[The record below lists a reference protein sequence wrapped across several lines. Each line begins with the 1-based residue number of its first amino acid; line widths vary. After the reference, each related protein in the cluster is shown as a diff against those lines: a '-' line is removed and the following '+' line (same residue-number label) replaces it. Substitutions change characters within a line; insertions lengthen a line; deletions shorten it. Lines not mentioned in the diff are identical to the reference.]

1 VADNYLDARLTER
14 RNPRTA
20 TIDTASALEI
30 VDLIGA
36 EDATV
41 PAAVARAREDIAR
54 AVDLIEQ
61 AFRAGGRLVYVG
73 AGTSG
78 RLGVLDAAECPPTF
92 GTPPEMV
99 VGVIAG
105 GYAALVKSVEGAED
119 DVNAGIGEMDSRRV
133 GPDDVVVGIAA
144 SGTTPFVRAALSRAQ
159 TLGARTAIVTCSEP
173 PKLLRETCDVC
184 ILVLVGP
191 EVVTGSTRMKAGTAT
206 KLVLN
211 SLTTAA
217 MIRLGKTYG
226 NLMVDLRAWND
237 KLIDRSERIV
247 METTGLPRAEA
258 RAVIDA
264 ADGRVK
270 TAIVMARRRVSRD
283 EAERLLEEN
292 EGHLRTIVGDPPPA
306 RTTTPSAPRCA
317 PRSIPA
323 RGRTPRPSPAFMCA
337 SPSGR
342 PTRCRSFSPRPA
354 RPPAISA
361 SSRFPVR
368 RCGTSRPPSPG
379 SWASPRCSLSGS
391 ACGW

>member
-1 VADNYLDARLTER
+1 MTAPFRVADDYLDSRLTER
-14 RNPRTA
+14 RNPRSS
-20 TIDTASALEI
+20 TIDTASSLEI

-41 PAAVARAREDIAR
+41 PGAVARTREEIAR
-54 AVDLIEQ
+54 AVDLIEA

-105 GYAALVKSVEGAED
+105 GYPALVKSVEGAED
-119 DVNAGIGEMDSRRV
+119 DVNAAIGEMDARRI

-159 TLGARTAIVTCSEP
+159 TLGARTAIVSCSEP
-173 PKLLRETCDVC
+173 PKLLRATCDVS
-184 ILVLVGP
+184 IVVAVGP

-211 SLTTAA
+211 TLTTGA

-237 KLIDRSERIV
+237 KLIDRSQRIV
-247 METTGLPRAEA
+247 METTGLGRDEA
-258 RAVIDA
+258 RDVIQG
-264 ADGRVK
+264 ADGKVK

-283 EAERLLEEN
+283 EAERLLEAH
-292 EGHLRTIVGDPPPA
+292 GGRLREIVGDPPPV
-306 RTTTPSAPRCA
+306 
-317 PRSIPA
+317 
-323 RGRTPRPSPAFMCA
+323 RGP
-337 SPSGR
+337 
-342 PTRCRSFSPRPA
+342 
-354 RPPAISA
+354 
-361 SSRFPVR
+361 
-368 RCGTSRPPSPG
+368 
-379 SWASPRCSLSGS
+379 
-391 ACGW
+391 